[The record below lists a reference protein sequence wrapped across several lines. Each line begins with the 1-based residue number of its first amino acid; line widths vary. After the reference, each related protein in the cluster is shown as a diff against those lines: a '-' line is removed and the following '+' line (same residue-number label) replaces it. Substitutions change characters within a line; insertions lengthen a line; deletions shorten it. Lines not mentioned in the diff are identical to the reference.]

1 MPQRRL
7 LYLDATHLGAY
18 LWTAGALREEG
29 SFLPGE
35 QGVAAFSEHLHQHR
49 SSNFYLLADIV
60 EEGFQL
66 ESLPYTQGADRR
78 ALLARKLGQYFYG
91 SPLATTISF
100 GREKTG
106 RRDEKI
112 LFTALTRPPL
122 LDPWLAA
129 MRHAEVALAGVYSL
143 PLLCSA
149 LLKKVKPAHPKCLLV
164 TVTSAGIRQ
173 SFFENGQ
180 IRFSRLTPLPATP
193 ALTAT
198 NAVEAASA
206 CVIESIKILQYLLGQ
221 RLVAR
226 SASLPVV
233 LLAHPTQ
240 SATFIDVCH
249 NTDDLQFQIVDLHEL
264 SRACG
269 LNSPPVDSRS
279 ELLFLHLLA
288 QRPPREQFA
297 AAPERRFYRLR
308 QIRSALLGVGAL
320 ALVACLLFS
329 GKQLYEAM
337 DLHSRTEDTRIQAT
351 ADAEKYAA
359 IQRTFPPM
367 PTSTE
372 NLRAAMSRYDEMVKR
387 TTSLEPLYIAISHGL
402 QESPRVDL
410 DRIDW
415 LLSSNPDE
423 GTQLQEGRT
432 PTAPTDQK
440 GGAMSAIAIVNATL
454 PTAMANDQRGQLEA
468 VNSFA
473 ASLRRDQS
481 LKVTVLRMPFDI
493 ESGKSL
499 KSGGELGGAST
510 ATPTQ
515 PKFVLHLSRK
525 L

>member
-7 LYLDATHLGAY
+7 LYLDANHLGAY

-35 QGVAAFSEHLHQHR
+35 QGVAAFSEYLRSHR
-49 SSNFYLLADIV
+49 DSNFYLLADIA

-91 SPLATTISF
+91 SPFATTISF
-100 GREKTG
+100 GREKIG
-106 RRDEKI
+106 RRDEKV

-129 MRHAEVALAGVYSL
+129 MRQAEVALVGVYSL
-143 PLLCSA
+143 PLLSNA
-149 LLKKVKPAHPKCLLV
+149 LLQKVKPAHPKCLLV

-173 SFFENGQ
+173 SFFESGQ
-180 IRFSRLTPLPATP
+180 IRFSRLTPLPAAPT
-193 ALTAT
+193 LTTTGAM
-198 NAVEAASA
+198 EAASA
-206 CVIESIKILQYLLGQ
+206 CAIESAKILQYLLGQ

-226 SASLPVV
+226 STALPVV
-233 LLAHPTQ
+233 VLAHPTQ
-240 SATFIDVCH
+240 LATFVDVCR
-249 NTDDLQFQIVDLHEL
+249 NTDDLQFQIVDLQEL

-269 LNSPPVDSRS
+269 LRSPPVDSRS
-279 ELLFLHLLA
+279 EPLFLHLLA
-288 QRPPREQFA
+288 QHPPREQFA

-320 ALVACLLFS
+320 ALVACLLFA

-337 DLHSRTEDTRIQAT
+337 DLHGRTEDTQIQAT

-372 NLRAAMSRYDEMVKR
+372 NLRAAMNRYDELVKR
-387 TTSLEPLYIAISHGL
+387 TTTLEPLYIAISRGL

-410 DRIDW
+410 ERVDW

-423 GTQLQEGRT
+423 GSQLQEGRK
-432 PTAPTDQK
+432 PTAPTDQQ
-440 GGAMSAIAIVNATL
+440 GASMSAIALVSATL

-468 VNSFA
+468 VNNFA
-473 ASLRRDQS
+473 ASLRRDKS
-481 LKVTVLRMPFDI
+481 LKVTILRLPFDI

-499 KSGGELGGAST
+499 KSGGELGSNST
-510 ATPTQ
+510 AAPAQ
-515 PKFVLHLSRK
+515 PKFVLHLSQK